1 MLNYGII
8 YRGMVPTGEEGRTVV
23 VLDALYPD
31 EVNRGIIMGIV
42 PCAVNV
48 LDLSHRFARPI
59 AGNPLMLESSV
70 AYHVAFMLQ
79 SKNVRNES
87 YQTDETVQ
95 HDGLGA

>member
-8 YRGMVPTGEEGRTVV
+8 YRGMVPTGEAGRTVVV

-59 AGNPLMLESSV
+59 AGNPLMLESSDT
-70 AYHVAFMLQ
+70 YHVAFMLQ
-79 SKNVRNES
+79 SKNVRTE
-87 YQTDETVQ
+87 D
-95 HDGLGA
+95 